1 MKGLALVLAASVAGC
16 GGSEGGSTD
25 AAVNLPDAR
34 IPMPVDAGLDADL
47 RDADRPPTDDGGM
60 LIFGPGLVLDDVRLA
75 TSGHSWQGWAP
86 IVNPQFATAIGDGTM
101 ILLVELRG
109 LDDPS
114 GQNDSDV
121 SVGIYVG
128 LDTDTDSSNNFSGS
142 ASLRIASQSLDQ
154 NGNPRALLGS
164 GTIINGHISGSITG
178 EIVLFLPTI
187 GAVKLQDAQ
196 FSGDLIAAGDGLSV
210 VELQNG
216 RLSGMMLARHLEEVP
231 NPVPTTCLASSLL
244 DLVAL
249 PCLSFD
255 GVQPDVDRDSD
266 GLETFDEVKDQL
278 DGQID
283 LCTDGNGSTYAS
295 TTSVQ
300 CVLDPAF
307 QDAFTAIIEV
317 GGVRAVL
324 LPPL

>member
-1 MKGLALVLAASVAGC
+1 MRRLACLLAGTLAAC
-16 GGSEGGSTD
+16 GGSEGGATD
-25 AAVNLPDAR
+25 AAVNVPDAR
-34 IPMPVDAGLDADL
+34 TPMPVDAGLDADL

-60 LIFGPGLVLDDVRLA
+60 LVFGPGFVLDDVKMA
-75 TSGHSWQGWAP
+75 MSGHSWSGWAP

-128 LDTDTDSSNNFSGS
+128 LDTDTNPGNNFTGS
-142 ASLRIASQSLDQ
+142 ASLRIATESLDS
-154 NGNPRALLGS
+154 NGNPRALLG
-164 GTIINGHISGSITG
+164 NGSIVNGRISGSITG
-178 EIVLFLPTI
+178 EIIFFLPTI

-196 FSGDLIAAGDGLSV
+196 FSGDLVAAGDSLSV

-216 RLSGMMLARHLEEVP
+216 RLSGMMLARHLEEVT
-231 NPVPTTCLASSLL
+231 NPVPTTCLAGSLL

-255 GVQPDVDRDSD
+255 GVQPDVDRDND
-266 GLETFDEVKDQL
+266 GLESFDEVKDQL
-278 DGQID
+278 DGEID
-283 LCTDGNGSTYAS
+283 LCTDGNGTTYAS
-295 TTSVQ
+295 TSTVQ

-307 QDAFTAIIEV
+307 QDAFTAVIEV